1 MQRVL
6 IIGCPGAGKTTLA
19 RTLAEKKQLP
29 LIHLD
34 VLFWRDNW
42 QQVSR
47 EEFDRLLQIELQKP
61 QWIIDGNFSRTM
73 EWRLKYCD
81 TVIYL
86 DLPRHQCLFGALKR
100 LVQNYGKTRED
111 MGGNCPEILDA
122 EKIEFMRS
130 IWNFNKN
137 NKQKIQARL
146 SAAKHAQI
154 IILKSRREVNAFLS
168 EQ

>member
-1 MQRVL
+1 MQRIL
-6 IIGCPGAGKTTLA
+6 IIGCPGAGKTTVA
-19 RTLAEKKQLP
+19 RALAEKKLLP

-42 QQVSR
+42 QQVPR
-47 EEFDRLLQIELQKP
+47 EEFDRILQLELENP

-86 DLPRHQCLFGALKR
+86 DLPRRQCLFGALQR
-100 LVQNYGKTRED
+100 LIQNYGKTRED
-111 MGGNCPEILDA
+111 MGGNCPELFDKQ
-122 EKIEFMRS
+122 KIEFLRDICS
-130 IWNFNKN
+130 FNTK

-154 IILKSRREVNAFLS
+154 IVLKSRREVDAFLS
-168 EQ
+168 QL